1 MRIFTGGYTEPILMG
16 SGEMV
21 EGRCK
26 GIACYDFDEQTGKLA
41 YRTVTGDIQ
50 NPSYV
55 LADAEGAYLYCVN
68 ELKDWNG
75 IDGST
80 VSAFVIDRETGALQ
94 RINQQFTCGAD
105 ACHLSFSPDKKY
117 LLVSNYSGG
126 SLAVYRIRED
136 HGLEPATCVLRHR
149 GRGANPER
157 QEGPHIHQTVMA
169 PDGQHVYVSDLGQD
183 VFACYRADWEKGW
196 LLPEKEKNIYGIP
209 GQGTRHG
216 AFDGNGTHFYVM
228 TELTCEVNVY
238 QYKAGQAELMQT
250 ISAFADPA
258 QQTEGCLGAGI
269 RIHPSGK
276 WVYGAVRGTNHIA
289 VFRVEADGRLTLT
302 ETKLSGG
309 EIPREFILS
318 PDGRYLLAA
327 NQDTDNICVF
337 AIDEHTGGLKEV
349 WNQENVYCVT
359 CISF

>member
-80 VSAFVIDRETGALQ
+80 VSAFAIDRETGALQ

-136 HGLEPATCVLRHR
+136 HGLEPATCILRHQGP
-149 GRGANPER
+149 GREPGATGRSPY
-157 QEGPHIHQTVMA
+157 PSDC
-169 PDGQHVYVSDLGQD
+169 DGAGRTARLCVGSGTGRI
-183 VFACYRADWEKGW
+183 C
-196 LLPEKEKNIYGIP
+196 LLP
-209 GQGTRHG
+209 
-216 AFDGNGTHFYVM
+216 
-228 TELTCEVNVY
+228 
-238 QYKAGQAELMQT
+238 
-250 ISAFADPA
+250 
-258 QQTEGCLGAGI
+258 
-269 RIHPSGK
+269 
-276 WVYGAVRGTNHIA
+276 
-289 VFRVEADGRLTLT
+289 
-302 ETKLSGG
+302 
-309 EIPREFILS
+309 
-318 PDGRYLLAA
+318 
-327 NQDTDNICVF
+327 
-337 AIDEHTGGLKEV
+337 GGLGKGMAASGEREEHLRYPGTGNETWRFRCK
-349 WNQENVYCVT
+349 WNTFLCDDRT
-359 CISF
+359 DL

>member
-80 VSAFVIDRETGALQ
+80 VSAFVIDRETGALR
-94 RINQQFTCGAD
+94 RINRQFTCGAD

-136 HGLEPATCVLRHR
+136 HGLEPATCILRHQ

-216 AFDGNGTHFYVM
+216 AFDVNGTHF
-228 TELTCEVNVY
+228 
-238 QYKAGQAELMQT
+238 
-250 ISAFADPA
+250 
-258 QQTEGCLGAGI
+258 
-269 RIHPSGK
+269 
-276 WVYGAVRGTNHIA
+276 
-289 VFRVEADGRLTLT
+289 
-302 ETKLSGG
+302 
-309 EIPREFILS
+309 
-318 PDGRYLLAA
+318 
-327 NQDTDNICVF
+327 
-337 AIDEHTGGLKEV
+337 
-349 WNQENVYCVT
+349 
-359 CISF
+359 